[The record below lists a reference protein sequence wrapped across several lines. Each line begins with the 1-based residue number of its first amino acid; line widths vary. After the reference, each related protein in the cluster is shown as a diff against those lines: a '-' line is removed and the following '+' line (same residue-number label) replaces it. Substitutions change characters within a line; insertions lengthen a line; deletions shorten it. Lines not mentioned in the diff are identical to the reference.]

1 MSKVDVFHNGWIDL
15 VFEGRNQQYGAYQ
28 LRKQSPKTTVIALF
42 SGISFLGLAVAI
54 PVTIN
59 HFSGN
64 ETATVSP
71 APPHLMGVVEIDT
84 DITLDE
90 PELPKPAK
98 LEPKT
103 PAAAAPPV
111 IDVVKFTSNLVATSD
126 PVENP
131 PTQEQLLN
139 ANPGQENIQGAGE
152 NGNPLNT
159 TGPGVPDGTG
169 ENPEGLITG
178 NTVET
183 TVTVDEMPEFP
194 GGIKEFLTAVGRNYE
209 VPESDEPQTAKVL
222 VRFIVEKD
230 GSISD
235 IVVTR
240 DPKPELG
247 LGKEAIKALKRIK
260 TKWTPGK
267 KNGQYVRTAY
277 NLPITVNI
285 H

>member
-28 LRKQSPKTTVIALF
+28 LRKQSQKTTAIALF

-59 HFSGN
+59 HFSGS
-64 ETATVSP
+64 ETAAVSP
-71 APPHLMGVVEIDT
+71 APLHLMGVVEIDT
-84 DITLDE
+84 DVSLDE
-90 PELPKPAK
+90 PELPKPANP
-98 LEPKT
+98 EPQT
-103 PAAAAPPV
+103 AAAAPPV
-111 IDVVKFTSNLVATSD
+111 NDVVKFTDKLVATSG

-139 ANPGQENIQGAGE
+139 GNPGQENIQGEGA

-159 TGPGVPDGTG
+159 TGPGVPGGTG

-183 TVTVDEMPEFP
+183 TVTVDEMPEYP
-194 GGIKEFLTAVGRNYE
+194 GGIKEFLSAVGRNYE
-209 VPESDEPQTAKVL
+209 VPESDEPQLAKVL

-235 IVVTR
+235 ISVTR

-277 NLPITVNI
+277 NLPIMVNI

>member
-28 LRKQSPKTTVIALF
+28 LRKQSPKTTAIALF
-42 SGISFLGLAVAI
+42 SGVSFLGLAVAI

-59 HFSGN
+59 HFSGS
-64 ETATVSP
+64 ETAAVSP

-139 ANPGQENIQGAGE
+139 ANPGQENIKGAGE

-159 TGPGVPDGTG
+159 TVPGVPGGTG

-235 IVVTR
+235 ISVTR

-277 NLPITVNI
+277 NLPIMVNI